1 MISLVCHT
9 PIVISGKHVN
19 SSPFSRW
26 NVRNNRR
33 WHVHLMPSGVSARP
47 MAAFSGFFESH
58 EPPPLGDARSILPA
72 HRNGHQNGQ
81 QSFCWLLP
89 WRPPGQYIVSSCPM
103 VACSGFYQSHG
114 PPFLV
119 MRFLLHRRTAMLIE
133 MADGRGAL
141 FTIVNFFIDHNRS

>member
-9 PIVISGKHVN
+9 PIVISGQHVN

-103 VACSGFYQSHG
+103 VAFSGFYQSPG
-114 PPFLV
+114 PPFLGDAFCIAPAHCHV
-119 MRFLLHRRTAMLIE
+119 DRNGRRT
-133 MADGRGAL
+133 RC
-141 FTIVNFFIDHNRS
+141 FVYHCQFFHRP